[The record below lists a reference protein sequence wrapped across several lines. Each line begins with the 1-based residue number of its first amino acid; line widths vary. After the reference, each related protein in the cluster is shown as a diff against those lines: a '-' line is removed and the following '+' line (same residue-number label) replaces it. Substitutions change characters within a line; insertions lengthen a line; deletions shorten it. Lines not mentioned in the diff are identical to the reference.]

1 MIEQSNDTRRRIV
14 AAHIPPR
21 LAGLSLIHGEERFLE
36 GVRAK
41 PLGRVSKYVEE
52 VLSEAVVA
60 AQGRY
65 KTCGLGMWAI
75 GSRATEYVT
84 ALMRDF
90 MVLDGYSGLYV
101 SAEMYLDSMRPEREA
116 QYSAQAAESSFMV
129 LAYAGQ
135 ESMTDWTR
143 STIRALLMKRYEA
156 GLPTLV
162 SATVEPTEYLTESLA
177 DSMFIRVGI
186 METSS

>member
-1 MIEQSNDTRRRIV
+1 MIEQSAETRRRIL

-21 LAGLSLIHGEERFLE
+21 LAGLSLLYGEERFL
-36 GVRAK
+36 GDLRAR
-41 PLGRVSKYVEE
+41 PLGRISTYVEE
-52 VLSEAVVA
+52 VLSGAVVA

-65 KTCGLGMWAI
+65 KTCGLGIWATNP
-75 GSRATEYVT
+75 RATEFVT

-90 MVLDGYSGLYV
+90 MVLDGFTGLYV
-101 SAEMYLDSMRPEREA
+101 NSEDYLESMRPDRDA
-116 QYSAQAAESSFMV
+116 QYSDKVGEVSFMV

-135 ESMTDWTR
+135 ENMTDWAR

-156 GLPTLV
+156 GLPTFV
-162 SATVEPTEYLTESLA
+162 SATVEPTEYLIESLA

-186 METSS
+186 MESS

>member
-1 MIEQSNDTRRRIV
+1 MIEQSAETRRRIV

-21 LAGLSLIHGEERFLE
+21 LAGLSLLYGEERFL
-36 GVRAK
+36 GDLRAR
-41 PLGRVSKYVEE
+41 PLGRISTYVED
-52 VLSEAVVA
+52 VLSGAVVA

-65 KTCGLGMWAI
+65 KTCGLGIWATNP
-75 GSRATEYVT
+75 RATEFVT

-90 MVLDGYSGLYV
+90 MVLDGFSGLYV
-101 SAEMYLDSMRPEREA
+101 STEDYLESMRPDRDA
-116 QYSAQAAESSFMV
+116 QYSARVAESSFMV

-135 ESMTDWTR
+135 EAMTDWTR

-156 GLPTLV
+156 GLPTFV
-162 SATVEPTEYLTESLA
+162 SATVEPSEYLIDSLA

-186 METSS
+186 MESS